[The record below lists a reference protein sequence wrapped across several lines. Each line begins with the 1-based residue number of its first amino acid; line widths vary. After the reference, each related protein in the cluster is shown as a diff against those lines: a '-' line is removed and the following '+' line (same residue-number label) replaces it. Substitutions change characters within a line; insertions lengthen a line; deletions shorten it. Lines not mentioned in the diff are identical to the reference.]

1 MNIKTMGSTALYSR
15 VARNKTITLGT
26 ALLLGLLAIAAVGA
40 AEPTAE
46 SIMKAVHDRPQPADT
61 SGLLTMTLI
70 DARGRERVRS
80 LEQRLATFGGVEKKI
95 MEFKSPADVKGTAFM
110 NWSYAEAG
118 KSDDQ
123 WIYLPALRRVK
134 RISSDGKGDA
144 FMGSDFSYDDLAER
158 HPSRDIHTIIGSGTI
173 NGESCWIIES
183 KAKDASEGYSKTIS
197 WISKERLTGFKR
209 EYYDRKSA
217 LLKTL
222 SVLETRTI
230 GSYLMIT
237 RTEMHNVQK
246 NTRTRMEFTDLK
258 LDTGITDDLFSERIL
273 ARGL

>member
-1 MNIKTMGSTALYSR
+1 MNIKADIIMATRSKAPSLI
-15 VARNKTITLGT
+15 A
-26 ALLLGLLAIAAVGA
+26 ALLLGLMTVAVAGA

-46 SIMKAVHDRPQPADT
+46 YIMQAVYDRPQPADT

-70 DARGRERVRS
+70 DAKGRERVRS

-123 WIYLPALRRVK
+123 WIYLPALKRVK

-158 HPSRDIHTIIGSGTI
+158 HPSRDTHTIVGSETI
-173 NGESCWIIES
+173 NGEACWIIES
-183 KAKDASEGYSKTIS
+183 KAKDSSEVYSKTIS

-209 EYYDRKSA
+209 EYYDSKGA

-222 SVLETRTI
+222 TVQETKTVS
-230 GSYLMIT
+230 GYLMIT
-237 RTEMHNVQK
+237 KTEMHSVRK
-246 NTRTRMEFTDLK
+246 NTRTRMQFDDLK
-258 LDTGITDDLFSERIL
+258 LDTGITDDLFSERTL
-273 ARGL
+273 TRGL

>member
-1 MNIKTMGSTALYSR
+1 MNIKATNSKALNL
-15 VARNKTITLGT
+15 AA
-26 ALLLGLLAIAAVGA
+26 ALLLGLMAVATAGA

-46 SIMKAVHDRPQPADT
+46 SIMQAVYDRPQPADT

-70 DARGRERVRS
+70 DAKGRERVRS
-80 LEQRLATFGGVEKKI
+80 LEQRLATFGGVDKKI

-118 KSDDQ
+118 RSDDQ
-123 WIYLPALRRVK
+123 WIYLPALKRVK

-158 HPSRDIHTIIGSGTI
+158 HPSRDTHAIIGSEI
-173 NGESCWIIES
+173 MNGEACWIIES
-183 KAKDASEGYSKTIS
+183 KAKDATEGYSKTIS

-209 EYYDRKSA
+209 EYYDRKGA

-222 SVLETRTI
+222 SVQETRII
-230 GSYLMIT
+230 GGYLMIT

-246 NTRTRMEFTDLK
+246 NTRTRMEFADLK
-258 LDTGITDDLFSERIL
+258 LDTGITDELFSERTL
-273 ARGL
+273 TRGL